1 MEIAEPTPRCL
12 RCSTPAL
19 GDNLRQRDWVIVR
32 KTGQSLERTINYIG
46 FPMGAQ
52 AQITGFQVELLAHV
66 PAAVC
71 AACAG
76 ELDESASRQ
85 FEALIAEYPEN
96 LEEYEANQR
105 KYRSVVRKIW
115 GVTSAITLI
124 AIVAA
129 ALKLWTNSDA
139 IQLSMIIL
147 VPLTLILLPILS
159 IANFGE
165 APEKPDEQSRT
176 RRVNQLIDEAQ
187 REHVRNTISP
197 SEELKTASILRGDD
211 YEGVLEGNVFAITL
225 DRYRAD
231 QHNGFA
237 LFHLDKREHEPG
249 GSRRARMI
257 MSELREFAAPKNAG
271 EWLCKA

>member
-19 GDNLRQRDWVIVR
+19 GDNPRQRDWVIVR
-32 KTGQSLERTINYIG
+32 KTGHSLERTINYIG

-76 ELDESASRQ
+76 EFDESASRQ
-85 FEALIAEYPEN
+85 FEALIAEYPKK
-96 LEEYEANQR
+96 LEEYNSNQR
-105 KYRSVVRKIW
+105 KYRSIMRKIW
-115 GVTSAITLI
+115 GVLSAVTFV

-129 ALKLWTNSDA
+129 ALKIWTDSDG
-139 IQLSMIIL
+139 IQLSMMIL
-147 VPLTLILLPILS
+147 LPATLILFPLLS
-159 IANFGE
+159 MANFGE
-165 APEKPDEQSRT
+165 PPEKPDEQSRM
-176 RRVNQLIDEAQ
+176 RRLNQLIDEAQ
-187 REHVRNTISP
+187 REHVRNFISP

-225 DRYRAD
+225 DRYQAD

-257 MSELREFAAPKNAG
+257 MTELREFAAPRSAG